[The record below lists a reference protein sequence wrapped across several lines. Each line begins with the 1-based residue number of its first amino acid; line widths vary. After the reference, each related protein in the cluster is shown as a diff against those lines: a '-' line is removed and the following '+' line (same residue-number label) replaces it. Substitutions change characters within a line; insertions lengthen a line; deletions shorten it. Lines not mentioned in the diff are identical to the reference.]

1 MRRALALSA
10 ALLLLA
16 CADDDTTAPSVDA
29 GADADLCEE
38 EVIIGISTARGFVIM
53 DDCTV
58 ARPECL
64 PRGTWDEER
73 LSAIESQF
81 VDCAVGAENGP
92 RGDVI
97 SDCYPVR
104 ADMPEPA
111 PCQE

>member
-73 LSAIESQF
+73 LAAIESQF
-81 VDCAVGAENGP
+81 VDCAVGAENG
-92 RGDVI
+92 RRDREM
-97 SDCYPVR
+97 SDCFG
-104 ADMPEPA
+104 AGEQPEPA